1 MSCSACKY
9 GYCGL
14 LLHVVIKPKQT
25 DLNTAVKS
33 TEFMIFF
40 ILELCK
46 LDSMVEIR
54 PDRTESTK
62 TVQMESWWSL
72 YTNVYDVQL
81 HPTKNMHRTFFSS
94 CRHVGGF
101 LLITFALLFLI

>member
-1 MSCSACKY
+1 MSCSTCEY

-40 ILELCK
+40 IILELCK
-46 LDSMVEIR
+46 LDGMVDIR

-62 TVQMESWWSL
+62 TVQMES
-72 YTNVYDVQL
+72 
-81 HPTKNMHRTFFSS
+81 
-94 CRHVGGF
+94 
-101 LLITFALLFLI
+101 

>member
-1 MSCSACKY
+1 MQEQDVISTSQASISSKEVALITHMLFKSCSACEC

-14 LLHVVIKPKQT
+14 LLHVVIKSKQT

-54 PDRTESTK
+54 PDRTEST
-62 TVQMESWWSL
+62 
-72 YTNVYDVQL
+72 
-81 HPTKNMHRTFFSS
+81 
-94 CRHVGGF
+94 
-101 LLITFALLFLI
+101 